1 MNERAAGWTLVTA
14 WLATGSASPPH
25 QVCSPWHTTTMREV
39 VMFVIGIDPHRGSHA
54 AAALDEQEQV
64 RAVLQVP
71 ADRQQRR
78 AC

>member
-1 MNERAAGWTLVTA
+1 
-14 WLATGSASPPH
+14 
-25 QVCSPWHTTTMREV
+25 MREV